1 MIKSAYW
8 KIEQLPGVSSQEV
21 AQLRSVNILNTQI
34 LLEQT
39 QTQEMKIA
47 LAARLGL
54 SLPNVNKWYVLADL
68 ARIPSIGCYYCGLL
82 LHIGVISIPQLIESH
97 ADRLH
102 QQILRLQVATMQR
115 KDLCPPVDLVQQWIR
130 EGRSLLISHEK
141 SNNAL

>member
-1 MIKSAYW
+1 MIKSTYW

-54 SLPNVNKWYVLADL
+54 SLPNVNKWVVLADL
-68 ARIPSIGCYYCGLL
+68 ARIPSIGCYYCGYYC
-82 LHIGVISIPQLIESH
+82 IS
-97 ADRLH
+97 
-102 QQILRLQVATMQR
+102 
-115 KDLCPPVDLVQQWIR
+115 
-130 EGRSLLISHEK
+130 G
-141 SNNAL
+141 